1 MVSRESLYEHISK
14 VLTDLKTNKKWHICI
29 TYRYKWFFKEK
40 KLADIAKDLYTL
52 DCVGRVS
59 KDIQKEKDKMN

>member
-1 MVSRESLYEHISK
+1 MIFL
-14 VLTDLKTNKKWHICI
+14 
-29 TYRYKWFFKEK
+29 KEK

-59 KDIQKEKDKMN
+59 KDIQKEKDKMI